1 MYSKYTVEDIHS
13 SNLGSEEQTSQVL
26 EEMIK
31 AIRPKTNDDV
41 LLLGNIAQRRRN
53 AQCQRDLQKVEHQ
66 LGKAGEQLNS
76 PLIVLNCFSYGTPLK
91 RDK

>member
-13 SNLGSEEQTSQVL
+13 SNLGSEERTSQVL
-26 EEMIK
+26 EETIK
-31 AIRPKTNDDV
+31 AIRV